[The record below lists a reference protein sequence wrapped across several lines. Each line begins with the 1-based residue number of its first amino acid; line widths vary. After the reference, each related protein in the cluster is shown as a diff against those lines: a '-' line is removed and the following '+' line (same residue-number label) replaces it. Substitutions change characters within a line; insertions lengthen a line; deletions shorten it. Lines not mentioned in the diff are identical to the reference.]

1 MVVVAASVVDISVD
15 LDAKGKIM
23 IQKFIAMTALALLPA
38 VSAVAQTLPQAD
50 VSTDKFVALCQD
62 PADAEAQTFCFG
74 YGEGVY
80 QGHVVTRDPKT
91 PVTICIPKEGI
102 GVTRSEVLA
111 EFILWTR
118 ANPQYDK
125 DYAASTVLK
134 FLPVRFPCKG

>member
-1 MVVVAASVVDISVD
+1 MF
-15 LDAKGKIM
+15 
-23 IQKFIAMTALALLPA
+23 QKYIAMTALAFLPA
-38 VSAVAQTLPQAD
+38 MHAGAQTLPLAD
-50 VSTDKFVALCQD
+50 VSTEKFVALCQD
-62 PADAEAQTFCFG
+62 PADELAQTFCFG

-91 PVTICIPKEGI
+91 PQTICIPKEGI

-111 EFILWTR
+111 EFIRWTR